1 MSSFNSSIS
10 TVGIKDVKVQQA
22 ILKLLENSLHLNKM
36 FLSQINDLKERLRR
50 QKVYFDTKIDELR
63 SFVEQ
68 QEEQQEEQ
76 V

>member
-10 TVGIKDVKVQQA
+10 TVGIKDAKVQQA